1 MSVWSWS
8 EQYCDRSMMGTLPK
22 NTLVYSSVSII
33 SMFLPVVSS
42 IWSVVVMVDLAM
54 SMYSGAE

>member
-22 NTLVYSSVSII
+22 NTLGYSSVSIVSI
-33 SMFLPVVSS
+33 YLPVVAS
-42 IWSVVVMVDLAM
+42 ISSVVVMVDLAM